1 MTTMSMTNKRL
12 LLKYF
17 FVLLVV
23 SISAAI
29 LSSNEDTKHTKANY
43 FLESR
48 APKIIKNPIFLKLKS
63 SNKEKTPL

>member
-17 FVLLVV
+17 FVLLVL

-29 LSSNEDTKHTKANY
+29 LSSNEDKKRIKANY

-48 APKIIKNPIFLKLKS
+48 DPKIVKNPIFLKLKIS
-63 SNKEKTPL
+63 KKKRRF

>member
-1 MTTMSMTNKRL
+1 MTIMSMTNKRL

-17 FVLLVV
+17 FVLLVL

-29 LSSNEDTKHTKANY
+29 LSSNEDKKRTKANY

-48 APKIIKNPIFLKLKS
+48 DPNIVKNIV
-63 SNKEKTPL
+63 KTQFF